1 MLEIGSVVDGKYKIL
16 SKIGQG
22 GMSVV
27 YMAINERANKTWAI
41 KEVRKDGVQNF
52 EVVRQG
58 LIVETD
64 MLKRLHH
71 PNIPSIIDV
80 VEDDERFLIVMDYI
94 EGNSLQK
101 ALKDYGPQPQED
113 VIEWAKQLCDALGYL
128 HSRRPPIIYRDMKPA
143 NVMLKPD
150 GNVSLIDFGTARE
163 YKVGSTGDTSVLGTK
178 GYAAPEQYG
187 GQGQTDAR
195 TDIYCLGATMHHLLT
210 GQDPCRPPYTRYPIR
225 QYNPSLSSG
234 LEEIIIKCTN
244 DNPNERYQ
252 SCAELMYALEHYNEL
267 DSEYRKKQ
275 NLKLGIFMMAAIA
288 SLASFTAALALNIS
302 ADRTQA
308 DSYNVYLQD
317 ARGSAT
323 IEDKIEK
330 CRAAINLDP
339 TKEEAYMYLLDEVL
353 MEDGVLSAEED
364 ERLREILVETG
375 SNSKRTNEAAFKTN
389 VANYDEF
396 AYNLGLDYYYYYEE
410 RGSKSQATKWL
421 DIAANSTTLESAK
434 IERAKR
440 LGEIAAY
447 YAKIGRE
454 NKAGDAEV
462 SYLNY
467 WTDLTELTAG
477 NLVAVDNATT
487 ALTMY
492 RELAYQIVSYAE
504 KFKAAGVPGE
514 AMTAQLDNMEQRIAG
529 SDFENGTQ
537 RVTELKAELQELI
550 ERARYIVEITY
561 GGGV

>member
-52 EVVRQG
+52 EMVKQG

-101 ALKDYGPQPQED
+101 ALKDYGAQPQEE
-113 VIEWAKQLCDALGYL
+113 VIEWTKQLCDALGYL
-128 HSRRPPIIYRDMKPA
+128 HSRKPPIIYRDMKPA

-150 GNVSLIDFGTARE
+150 GTVSLIDFGTARE
-163 YKVGSTGDTSVLGTK
+163 YKAGSTGDTSVLGTK

-210 GQDPCRPPYTRYPIR
+210 GQDPCRPPYTRYSIR
-225 QYNPSLSSG
+225 QYDPGLSSG

-244 DNPNERYQ
+244 DNPDERYQ

-267 DSEYRKKQ
+267 DWEYKRKQ
-275 NLKLGIFMMAAIA
+275 NLKLGSFAATAVLSIA
-288 SLASFTAALALNIS
+288 SFVTAAAFGALA
-302 ADRTQA
+302 DKTQE
-308 DSYNVYLQD
+308 DSYNVYLSD
-317 ARGSAT
+317 ARGTAAQEEKISYCREA
-323 IEDKIEK
+323 IE
-330 CRAAINLDP
+330 LDP
-339 TKEEAYMYLLDEVL
+339 TRAEAYRYLLDDVL
-353 MEDGVLSAEED
+353 MEDGVLSSQED
-364 ERLREILVETG
+364 EILRSILMGTDSG
-375 SNSKRTNEAAFKTN
+375 RTNEAAFRTN
-389 VANYDEF
+389 IANYDEF
-396 AYNLGLDYYYYYEE
+396 AYNLGLDYYYNYEDN
-410 RGSKSQATKWL
+410 GSKSQSTKWL
-421 DIAANSTTLESAK
+421 DIAAGSTTLDNAK
-434 IERAKR
+434 VERAIR
-440 LGEIAAY
+440 LGRIAAY
-447 YAKIGRE
+447 YARIGRE
-454 NKAGDAEV
+454 NKAGDAEI

-467 WTDLTELTAG
+467 WTDLTELTEGDLA
-477 NLVAVDNATT
+477 AVDNATT

-492 RELAYQIVSYAE
+492 KELAYQIDSHAE
-504 KFKAAGVPGE
+504 KFKAAGVSGD
-514 AMTAQLDNMEQRIAG
+514 AMITQLDNMEQRIDGPA
-529 SDFENGTQ
+529 FQNTTQ
-537 RVTELKAELQELI
+537 RVQDLKEQLLVLV
-550 ERARYIVEITY
+550 ERARHTVEITY
-561 GGGV
+561 RGGAQ

>member
-41 KEVRKDGVQNF
+41 KEVRKDGIQNF
-52 EVVRQG
+52 EVIKQG

-101 ALKDYGPQPQED
+101 ALKDYGAQPQGD
-113 VIEWAKQLCDALGYL
+113 VIEWTKQLCDALGYL
-128 HSRRPPIIYRDMKPA
+128 HSRKPPIIYRDMKPA
-143 NVMLKPD
+143 NIMLKPD
-150 GNVSLIDFGTARE
+150 NTVSLIDFGTARE

-225 QYNPSLSSG
+225 QYNPNLSSG
-234 LEEIIIKCTN
+234 LEEIIIKCTS

-267 DSEYRKKQ
+267 DWEYRRKQ
-275 NLKLGIFMMAAIA
+275 NLKLAGFIA
-288 SLASFTAALALNIS
+288 VTVLSLASFTASAVFRTL
-302 ADRTQA
+302 ADRTQKEN
-308 DSYNVYLQD
+308 YNVYLAN

-323 IEDKIEK
+323 QEEKISY
-330 CRAAINLDP
+330 CRNAICLDP
-339 TKEEAYMYLLDEVL
+339 VKADAYKYLLDDVL
-353 MEDGVLSAEED
+353 MEDGVLTSRED
-364 ERLREILVETG
+364 EILRSILIGTDSG
-375 SNSKRTNEAAFKTN
+375 RTNEAAFKTN
-389 VANYDEF
+389 IANYDEF
-396 AYNLGLDYYYYYEE
+396 AYNLGLDYYYNYEDN
-410 RGSKSQATKWL
+410 GSKSQATKWL
-421 DIAANSTTLESAK
+421 DIAANSTTLDNARV
-434 IERAKR
+434 ERARR
-440 LGEIAAY
+440 LGKIAAY
-447 YAKIGRE
+447 YARIGRE
-454 NKAGDAEV
+454 NKAGDAEI

-467 WTDLTELTAG
+467 WTDLTELSEGDLA
-477 NLVAVDNATT
+477 AVDNATT

-492 RELAYQIVSYAE
+492 KELAYQIDSYAE
-504 KFKAAGVPGE
+504 RFRAAGVPGD
-514 AMTAQLDNMEQRIAG
+514 AMTIQLDNMEQRIAG
-529 SDFENGTQ
+529 PAFQNATQ
-537 RVTELKAELQELI
+537 RVADLKAQLQTLM
-550 ERARYIVEITY
+550 ERARHTVEITY
-561 GGGV
+561 RGGAGG

>member
-52 EVVRQG
+52 EMVKQG

-101 ALKDYGPQPQED
+101 ALKDYGAQPQEE
-113 VIEWAKQLCDALGYL
+113 VIEWTKQLCDALGYL
-128 HSRRPPIIYRDMKPA
+128 HSRKPPIIYRDMKPA

-150 GNVSLIDFGTARE
+150 GTVSLIDFGTARE
-163 YKVGSTGDTSVLGTK
+163 YKAGSTGDTSVLGTK

-210 GQDPCRPPYTRYPIR
+210 GQDPCRPPYTRYSIR
-225 QYNPSLSSG
+225 QYDPGLSSG

-244 DNPNERYQ
+244 DNPDERYQ

-267 DSEYRKKQ
+267 DWEYKRKQ
-275 NLKLGIFMMAAIA
+275 NLKLGSFAATAVLSIA
-288 SLASFTAALALNIS
+288 SFVTAAAFGELA
-302 ADRTQA
+302 DKTQE
-308 DSYNVYLQD
+308 DSYNVYLSD
-317 ARGSAT
+317 ARGTAAQEEKISYCREA
-323 IEDKIEK
+323 IE
-330 CRAAINLDP
+330 LDP
-339 TKEEAYMYLLDEVL
+339 TRAEAYRYLLDDVL
-353 MEDGVLSAEED
+353 MEDGVLSSQED
-364 ERLREILVETG
+364 EILRSILMGTDSG
-375 SNSKRTNEAAFKTN
+375 RTNEAAFRTN
-389 VANYDEF
+389 IANYDEF
-396 AYNLGLDYYYYYEE
+396 AYNLGLDYYYNYEDN
-410 RGSKSQATKWL
+410 GSKSQATKWL
-421 DIAANSTTLESAK
+421 DIAASSTTLDNAK
-434 IERAKR
+434 VERAIR
-440 LGEIAAY
+440 LGRIAAY
-447 YAKIGRE
+447 YARIGRE
-454 NKAGDAEV
+454 NKAGDAEI

-467 WTDLTELTAG
+467 WTDLTELTEGDLA
-477 NLVAVDNATT
+477 AVDNATT

-492 RELAYQIVSYAE
+492 KELAYQIDSHAE
-504 KFKAAGVPGE
+504 KFKAAGVSGD
-514 AMTAQLDNMEQRIAG
+514 AMITQLDNMEQRIDGPA
-529 SDFENGTQ
+529 FQNTTQ
-537 RVTELKAELQELI
+537 RVQDLKEQLLVLV
-550 ERARYIVEITY
+550 ERARHTVEITY
-561 GGGV
+561 RGGAQ

>member
-52 EVVRQG
+52 EMVKQG

-101 ALKDYGPQPQED
+101 ALKDYGAQPQEE
-113 VIEWAKQLCDALGYL
+113 VIEWTKQLCDALGYL
-128 HSRRPPIIYRDMKPA
+128 HSRKPPIIYRDMKPA

-150 GNVSLIDFGTARE
+150 GTVSLIDFGTARE
-163 YKVGSTGDTSVLGTK
+163 YKAGSTGDTSVLGTK

-210 GQDPCRPPYTRYPIR
+210 GQDPCRPPYTRYSIR
-225 QYNPSLSSG
+225 QYDPGLSSG

-244 DNPNERYQ
+244 DNPDERYQ

-267 DSEYRKKQ
+267 DWEYKRKQ
-275 NLKLGIFMMAAIA
+275 NLKLGSFAATAVLSIA
-288 SLASFTAALALNIS
+288 SFVTAAAFGALA
-302 ADRTQA
+302 DKTQE
-308 DSYNVYLQD
+308 DSYNVYLSD
-317 ARGSAT
+317 ARGTAAQEEKISYCREA
-323 IEDKIEK
+323 IE
-330 CRAAINLDP
+330 LDP
-339 TKEEAYMYLLDEVL
+339 TRAEAYRYLLDDVL
-353 MEDGVLSAEED
+353 MEDGVLSSQED
-364 ERLREILVETG
+364 EILRSILMGTDSG
-375 SNSKRTNEAAFKTN
+375 RTNEAAFRTN
-389 VANYDEF
+389 IANYDEF
-396 AYNLGLDYYYYYEE
+396 AYNLGLDYYYNYEDN
-410 RGSKSQATKWL
+410 GSKSQATKWL
-421 DIAANSTTLESAK
+421 DIAASSTTLDNAK
-434 IERAKR
+434 VERAIR
-440 LGEIAAY
+440 LGRIAAY
-447 YAKIGRE
+447 YARIGRE
-454 NKAGDAEV
+454 NKAGDAEI

-467 WTDLTELTAG
+467 WTDLTELTEGDLA
-477 NLVAVDNATT
+477 AVDNATT

-492 RELAYQIVSYAE
+492 KELAYQIDSHAE
-504 KFKAAGVPGE
+504 KFKAAGVSGD
-514 AMTAQLDNMEQRIAG
+514 AMITQLDNMEQRIDGPA
-529 SDFENGTQ
+529 FQNTTQ
-537 RVTELKAELQELI
+537 RVQDLKEQLLVLV
-550 ERARYIVEITY
+550 ERARHTVEITY
-561 GGGV
+561 RGGAQ

>member
-52 EVVRQG
+52 EVVKQG

-101 ALKDYGPQPQED
+101 ALKDYGAQPQEE
-113 VIEWAKQLCDALGYL
+113 VIEWTKQLCDALGYL

-150 GNVSLIDFGTARE
+150 GTVSLIDFGTARE

-225 QYNPSLSSG
+225 QYDPSLSSG

-267 DSEYRKKQ
+267 DWEYKRKQ
-275 NLKLGIFMMAAIA
+275 NLRLGGFFAAAVLSVASFAAAITFHM
-288 SLASFTAALALNIS
+288 LA
-302 ADRTQA
+302 DKTQE
-308 DSYNVYLQD
+308 DSYNVYLAD
-317 ARGSAT
+317 ARGSAAQEEQIRYCRDA
-323 IEDKIEK
+323 IE
-330 CRAAINLDP
+330 LDP
-339 TKEEAYMYLLDEVL
+339 TKADAYMYLLDDVL
-353 MEDGVLSAEED
+353 LADGVLSSRED
-364 ERLREILVETG
+364 ETLRSILIGTD
-375 SNSKRTNEAAFKTN
+375 SRRTNEAAFKTN
-389 VANYDEF
+389 IANYDEF
-396 AYNLGLDYYYYYEE
+396 AYRLGLDYYYNYEDN
-410 RGSKSQATKWL
+410 GSKSQATKWL
-421 DIAANSTTLESAK
+421 DIAANSTTLDNAK
-434 IERAKR
+434 IERARR
-440 LGEIAAY
+440 LGKIAAY
-447 YAKIGRE
+447 YARIGRE
-454 NKAGDAEV
+454 NKAGDAEI

-467 WTDLTELTAG
+467 WTDLTELTEGDLA
-477 NLVAVDNATT
+477 AVDNVTT

-492 RELAYQIVSYAE
+492 KELAYQIDSYAE
-504 KFKAAGVPGE
+504 KFKAAGVPGD
-514 AMTAQLDNMEQRIAG
+514 AMTMQLDNIEQQIAG
-529 SDFENGTQ
+529 PAFQNATQ
-537 RVTELKAELQELI
+537 RVAELKLQLQALI
-550 ERARYIVEITY
+550 ERARHTVEITY
-561 GGGV
+561 RGGVGQ

>member
-1 MLEIGSVVDGKYKIL
+1 MLEVGSVVDGKYKIL

-41 KEVRKDGVQNF
+41 KEVRKDGVHNF
-52 EVVRQG
+52 EVVKQG

-101 ALKDYGPQPQED
+101 ALMDYGAQPQEE
-113 VIEWAKQLCDALGYL
+113 VIEWTKQLCDALGYL
-128 HSRRPPIIYRDMKPA
+128 HSRKPPIIYRDMKPA

-150 GNVSLIDFGTARE
+150 GTVSLIDFGTARE

-225 QYNPSLSSG
+225 QYDPALSSG

-244 DNPNERYQ
+244 DNPHERYQ

-267 DSEYRKKQ
+267 DWEYKRKQ
-275 NLKLGIFMMAAIA
+275 NLKLGGFYA
-288 SLASFTAALALNIS
+288 TAALAIASFAAAATFGVL
-302 ADRTQA
+302 ADKTQE
-308 DSYNVYLQD
+308 DSYNVYLSD
-317 ARGSAT
+317 ARGSAAQGEKISYCREA
-323 IEDKIEK
+323 IE
-330 CRAAINLDP
+330 LDP
-339 TKEEAYMYLLDEVL
+339 TRAEAYRYLLDDVL
-353 MEDGVLSAEED
+353 LEDGVLSSQED
-364 ERLREILVETG
+364 ETLRSILMGTD
-375 SNSKRTNEAAFKTN
+375 SKRTNEAAFKTN
-389 VANYDEF
+389 IANYDEF
-396 AYNLGLDYYYYYEE
+396 AYNLGLDYYYNYEDS
-410 RGSKSQATKWL
+410 GSKSQATKWL
-421 DIAANSTTLESAK
+421 DIAANSTTLDKAK

-440 LGEIAAY
+440 LGKIAAY
-447 YAKIGRE
+447 YARIGRE
-454 NKAGDAEV
+454 NKAGDAEI

-467 WTDLTELTAG
+467 WMDLTELTEGDLA
-477 NLVAVDNATT
+477 AVDNATT

-492 RELAYQIVSYAE
+492 KELAYQIDAYAE
-504 KFKAAGVPGE
+504 KFKAAGVPGD
-514 AMTAQLDNMEQRIAG
+514 AMIMQLDNMEQRIAG
-529 SDFENGTQ
+529 PAFQNTTQ
-537 RVTELKAELQELI
+537 RVQDLKGQLQTLI
-550 ERARYIVEITY
+550 ERARHTVEITY
-561 GGGV
+561 RGGAQ